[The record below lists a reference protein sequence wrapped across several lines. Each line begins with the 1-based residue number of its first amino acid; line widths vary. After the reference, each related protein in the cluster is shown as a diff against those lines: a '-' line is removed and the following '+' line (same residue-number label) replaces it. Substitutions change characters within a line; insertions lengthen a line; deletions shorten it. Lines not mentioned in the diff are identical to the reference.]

1 MIIVQATGQTCNQFW
16 IYSNFLADAI
26 ERDQKFAIWVPER
39 GFENFLNLLSSK
51 YILYPLYYKSLVKLI
66 GFNKYVDFL
75 TLLFCNKF
83 SLIWFN
89 YFIIRFT
96 NHSFIIADVLIKKST
111 FKYQHLDKLIFSFI
125 PSQSIVKNVEGVI
138 RNIKKKNDLIIG
150 IHLRRGD
157 YKTYQNGKFFYSNSQ
172 YSTII
177 EQVLRIF
184 NNNKLAF
191 LLVSNEEIDSMVF
204 NKYNC
209 YFSSGSLMAQDLYLL
224 SQADYILGPPSTF
237 SAWASLYNSSPL
249 YFVEN
254 PELDFSI
261 NDFVDI
267 KSSWF

>member
-16 IYSNFLADAI
+16 IYSNYLADTI
-26 ERDQKFAIWVPER
+26 ETHEKFAIWVPDR
-39 GFENFLNLLSSK
+39 GFETFTNLLNSK
-51 YILYPLYYKSLVKLI
+51 YIIYPLYSKRLVNLI
-66 GFNKYVDFL
+66 GFNIYVNIL
-75 TLLFCNKF
+75 TRLFCNKY
-83 SLIWFN
+83 SLSIFKYGIN
-89 YFIIRFT
+89 RFT
-96 NHSFIIADVLIKKST
+96 NHSFVIADVLIKKST

-157 YKTYQNGKFFYSNSQ
+157 YKTYQNGKFFYSNLQ

-191 LLVSNEEIDSMVF
+191 LLVSNEEIDRTVF
-204 NKYNC
+204 DKYNC
-209 YFSSGSLMAQDLYLL
+209 YFSSNSLLAQDLYLL
-224 SQADYILGPPSTF
+224 GQSDYILGPPSTF

-254 PELDFSI
+254 PEFVFSI
-261 NDFVDI
+261 NDFIDI